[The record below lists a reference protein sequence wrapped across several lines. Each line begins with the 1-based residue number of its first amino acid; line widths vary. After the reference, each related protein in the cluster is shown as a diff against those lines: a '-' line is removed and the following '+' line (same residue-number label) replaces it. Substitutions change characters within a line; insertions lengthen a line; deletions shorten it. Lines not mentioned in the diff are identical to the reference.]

1 MDVLAHYLD
10 IEWESENVARRVT
23 VSTYPIEVETAPGGT
38 LHAEVSIFRDF
49 APWVGL
55 RLSGDLADIAPVT
68 VNAQNDRVPWVKV
81 LDEHGGAWWI
91 PATGWSKPARRH
103 LSEMHRSF
111 GTFRVELGPRAQL
124 MIDAVALELNR
135 AHAQEYLDD
144 FGDELVW
151 LAIGQ
156 PTGAAGQA
164 GSDYSRDLVAALE
177 DFAQAAGRV
186 LAHPAREVG
195 EVTELV
201 PSGRLRPNP
210 ETFRAAMRRPGARAY
225 PGRVAQESPDVPE
238 NRYLRSMVEHCRRLA
253 ASIAR
258 SSGRHHGHLNARAA
272 REKARAAELLAMD
285 EIAID
290 PLIFDNQL
298 SDIRERLD
306 AITDWPGDPPMSA
319 EKRREYRFTVGG
331 EYKGGKG
338 ELFYRNVNDDGR
350 RDERFSLNVVK
361 LPDGLHDL
369 VAGAVRLD
377 RNLELSLKGRA
388 SIAAFQTRNGK
399 NGRRATFEHVAAAWT
414 YSPMLERRK
423 ALRSQYERNGWRRA
437 VTSRERVEY
446 RSEAQS
452 AQARAARFEESA
464 STGADFHV
472 RLGAIESVL
481 GRQDAAWVRLKVG
494 STTVF
499 PMGMRFA
506 QNPIYAAALAA
517 FHRVSKLERSTGI
530 GGDALDRLGLIN
542 TLHASALY
550 ERWCLIKIIAVLMQD
565 FEFVAQPDWVEHVVE
580 SACRAGRPDV
590 SGFSLRFR
598 RGQPNVSAVLDVEPV
613 LANGR
618 RPDFRLR
625 FSVDEATPAP
635 SSERTPIWERSRSIF
650 KDLTRRHAGLVM
662 DAKFRTRW
670 KKDEH
675 ADMLRL
681 LVETKKYGQDGD
693 RVFILQPA
701 REAIDHSTSPLAW
714 GRDCDYGQASPV
726 KHARGSIQLAADPLA
741 NGASLTNLRR
751 LIALELQ
758 DVFPEPLAEEV
769 NLPSGPVEVCTST
782 ASFCVSCGHVHES
795 SDVNPAKTEA
805 GNRKWYFKCSDC
817 GAGTMQTHCY
827 SCGTTIHK
835 NGLQMTYHLTV
846 ADQISNVICQDCSS
860 GF

>member
-1 MDVLAHYLD
+1 
-10 IEWESENVARRVT
+10 
-23 VSTYPIEVETAPGGT
+23 
-38 LHAEVSIFRDF
+38 
-49 APWVGL
+49 
-55 RLSGDLADIAPVT
+55 
-68 VNAQNDRVPWVKV
+68 
-81 LDEHGGAWWI
+81 
-91 PATGWSKPARRH
+91 
-103 LSEMHRSF
+103 
-111 GTFRVELGPRAQL
+111 
-124 MIDAVALELNR
+124 
-135 AHAQEYLDD
+135 
-144 FGDELVW
+144 
-151 LAIGQ
+151 
-156 PTGAAGQA
+156 
-164 GSDYSRDLVAALE
+164 
-177 DFAQAAGRV
+177 
-186 LAHPAREVG
+186 
-195 EVTELV
+195 
-201 PSGRLRPNP
+201 
-210 ETFRAAMRRPGARAY
+210 
-225 PGRVAQESPDVPE
+225 
-238 NRYLRSMVEHCRRLA
+238 
-253 ASIAR
+253 
-258 SSGRHHGHLNARAA
+258 
-272 REKARAAELLAMD
+272 
-285 EIAID
+285 
-290 PLIFDNQL
+290 
-298 SDIRERLD
+298 
-306 AITDWPGDPPMSA
+306 
-319 EKRREYRFTVGG
+319 
-331 EYKGGKG
+331 
-338 ELFYRNVNDDGR
+338 
-350 RDERFSLNVVK
+350 
-361 LPDGLHDL
+361 
-369 VAGAVRLD
+369 
-377 RNLELSLKGRA
+377 
-388 SIAAFQTRNGK
+388 
-399 NGRRATFEHVAAAWT
+399 
-414 YSPMLERRK
+414 MLERRK

-437 VTSRERVEY
+437 VTTRERAEY

-452 AQARAARFEESA
+452 ALARAARFGEGA
-464 STGADFHV
+464 RTGADFHA
-472 RLGAIESVL
+472 RLDAIKGDL
-481 GRQDAAWVRLKVG
+481 GRQDVTWVRLKVG
-494 STTVF
+494 STAVF

-517 FHRVSKLERSTGI
+517 FHRVSELERSTGI

-565 FEFVAQPDWVEHVVE
+565 FEFVAQPDWVEHVVA

-598 RGQPNVSAVLDVEPV
+598 RRQPNVSAILDVEPV

-625 FSVDEATPAP
+625 FFVDEATPAP
-635 SSERTPIWERSRSIF
+635 SSERTPIWERS
-650 KDLTRRHAGLVM
+650 
-662 DAKFRTRW
+662 RW

-693 RVFILQPA
+693 WVFILQPA

-758 DVFPEPLAEEV
+758 DVFPEPLAEEM

-805 GNRKWYFKCSDC
+805 GNRKWYFKCSEC

-846 ADQISNVICQDCSS
+846 ADQISNVVCQDCSS